1 MGFPLDSA
9 VSAISDILSPLKTF
23 SFTPGAALPLAGT
36 DGTAPTFNRYRFDVR
51 CLCGP
56 FDKHAGLSSAHHAV
70 RALFSISPASSNRLT
85 ARMIVRSLRQ
95 VIAASAF
102 TPGHAL
108 FS

>member
-1 MGFPLDSA
+1 MGFPHDSA
-9 VSAISDILSPLKTF
+9 VPAISDILSPLDSP
-23 SFTPGAALPLAGT
+23 SFAPGAAQPLAGRT
-36 DGTAPTFNRYRFDVR
+36 GTAPTFSLYRFDVR

-85 ARMIVRSLRQ
+85 ARMIVRSLRL
-95 VIAASAF
+95 VIDASVF